1 MRGRGRRL
9 VVDPTA
15 CDGYGS
21 CAELL
26 PEWIATDEWGYP
38 IVPRGALPDPLL
50 PLARRAV
57 KACPRLALSL
67 LVDER
72 ARTRA

>member
-1 MRGRGRRL
+1 MSGPRRL
-9 VVDPTA
+9 IVDPTA

-26 PEWIATDEWGYP
+26 PEWVVADEWGYP
-38 IVPRGALPDPLL
+38 VIRSGPLPEPLL

-57 KACPRLALSL
+57 KACPRLALR
-67 LVDER
+67 LV
-72 ARTRA
+72 